1 MGSHKGAQ
9 RRGCNER
16 ERKEEPERK
25 QSQLRNRIKH
35 I

>member
-1 MGSHKGAQ
+1 LATNTVAQ

-16 ERKEEPERK
+16 ERKEERDRK
-25 QSQLRNRIKH
+25 QSQLRSRIKH

>member
-1 MGSHKGAQ
+1 MGPNTGAQ

-16 ERKEEPERK
+16 ERKEERERK
-25 QSQLRNRIKH
+25 QSQLRSRIKH